1 MGYFLLWNEGN
12 VLWTLFSLILPCH
25 LSSHHATVICR
36 CYSLMGCC
44 LRSDHLSLPK
54 GKKRESLISP
64 TKYKSF
70 TVQKGSCKKGN
81 YFYPVGT
88 LMQQLPISEARQEQT
103 TCELQLKNIPT
114 SAPVRGQLCF
124 RLVLRHHNQQH
135 APVLKR
141 PGLMR
146 SCTFPKALHL
156 LSGYYSI

>member
-1 MGYFLLWNEGN
+1 MGCFLLWNEAN
-12 VLWTLFSLILPCH
+12 VLWTLFSLIVPCH

-44 LRSDHLSLPK
+44 LRWDHLSLPK
-54 GKKRESLISP
+54 GKKKKKALFPPQNTRVLEC
-64 TKYKSF
+64 K
-70 TVQKGSCKKGN
+70 KGAAKKGN

-88 LMQQLPISEARQEQT
+88 LMQQLPISEARQEQNI
-103 TCELQLKNIPT
+103 CDLQLKNIPT
-114 SAPVRGQLCF
+114 SAPVRGQLHF
-124 RLVLRHHNQQH
+124 RHHIQQC

-156 LSGYYSI
+156 LPGYYSI